1 MDKHFPTFGSLPS
14 EITFRHLAPD
24 NLKKAASAIGQSP
37 MLCMS
42 AADERRP
49 SGELNFKGGLSLSKQ
64 HLEPGTAKKF

>member
-14 EITFRHLAPD
+14 DITFRHLAPD

-49 SGELNFKGGLSLSKQ
+49 SGELSFRGGLSLSGQ
-64 HLEPGTAKKF
+64 RVEPELRKKF